1 MEIILL
7 VISLFGTYIL
17 VPPLRNTIGPS
28 LMRLNFQNR
37 EVPVG
42 LGIIFILIP
51 VPLMLLFTRIQ
62 RSSTFEFLGI
72 VTLVFFGILG
82 LIDDVSGDRTSRGF
96 RGHFHALR
104 NGVLTTGALKA
115 ILGGLGAFLIG
126 SFLAKNLVEVMLN
139 GLLIALGAN
148 TLNLFDLRP
157 GRAGK
162 VFLIFSMVILIT
174 SGFSVDFLIV
184 FASVLGYLAW
194 DLRQQVM
201 MGDTGSNCL
210 GAFLGL
216 YLVRSSLLFRLGIVF
231 LLICLQVLC
240 ERLSLTKLIESNRV
254 LDFLDRLGRG

>member
-1 MEIILL
+1 MKQLCDIFWPYGGGTKSLNGNN
-7 VISLFGTYIL
+7 SPGYKLFGTYIL
-17 VPPLRNTIGPS
+17 VPFKKYNRTIVNAPQ
-28 LMRLNFQNR
+28 FQNR

-139 GLLIALGAN
+139 GLLIALSKY
-148 TLNLFDLRP
+148 F
-157 GRAGK
+157 
-162 VFLIFSMVILIT
+162 
-174 SGFSVDFLIV
+174 
-184 FASVLGYLAW
+184 
-194 DLRQQVM
+194 
-201 MGDTGSNCL
+201 
-210 GAFLGL
+210 
-216 YLVRSSLLFRLGIVF
+216 
-231 LLICLQVLC
+231 
-240 ERLSLTKLIESNRV
+240 KLI
-254 LDFLDRLGRG
+254 